1 MNKQRLLDWAE
12 LIDSYR
18 IYPRLFLACCFFWT
32 VGISHMLLHW
42 YMAMPKEERGIEA
55 SGFASVVFLTI
66 FGFLKLVYQTYS
78 DAGRD
83 WSNSAVTQTTATR
96 TQTTVVSPP

>member
-1 MNKQRLLDWAE
+1 VNKQRALDWAE

-18 IYPRLFLACCFFWT
+18 IYPRLFLAACFFWT
-32 VGISHMLLHW
+32 VEITHILLNW
-42 YMAMPKEERGIEA
+42 YMSLPKEERGLEA
-55 SGFASVVFLTI
+55 SGFASVVFVTA

-83 WSNSAVTQTTATR
+83 WSQQIATHTSTS
-96 TQTTVVSPP
+96 TQTTVVTPP

>member
-12 LIDSYR
+12 LIDKYR
-18 IYPRLFLACCFFWT
+18 IYPRIFLTACFFWT
-32 VGISHMLLHW
+32 VVISHQLLTW
-42 YMAMPKEERGIEA
+42 YIAMPKDERGLEA

-66 FGFLKLVYQTYS
+66 FGFLKLVYQTYT

-83 WSNSAVTQTTATR
+83 WSEVARTHTSAKTTE
-96 TQTTVVSPP
+96 TTVESS